1 MTALDRALVAGDAGR
16 VTGEEQERPD
26 PEVPEK
32 ARRRTFTA
40 QYKLDVVAEYDAAP
54 AGEKGAVLRREGL
67 YSSHVTEWRRARDT
81 GALAGP
87 ARPRGRPAA
96 DPRDAQIARLQKEK
110 AKLEQEL
117 AKARFVVDV
126 QAKLQAPLGDHL
138 RERGYRA
145 RAEHVT
151 DQAIAVMAPMIGTRA
166 ACAAAGVPQATWYRR
181 HRISPLAPKPAPV
194 PHAGR
199 VQPRALAPAERQ
211 AILDALHSD
220 RFADLAPDEIW
231 ATLLDEG
238 IYLGSVSTYYRV
250 LREAGESR
258 ERRAQATHPAAVKP
272 ELIAAGP
279 NQVYSWDITK
289 LHGPA
294 RWTYYHLYVIL
305 DIYSRYVVG
314 WMVATC
320 ESAALAEKLI
330 AATCA
335 KQGITRGQL
344 SIHADRGS
352 SMTSKPV
359 ALLLADLG
367 ITQSHSRPHVSNDNP
382 YSEAQFKT
390 LKYRPG
396 FPARFASIQAARAH
410 CQDFFPWY
418 NNEHHHGGL
427 GLHTAAD
434 VHHGRA
440 AAVRAGRA
448 QTLTAAYHAH
458 PERFVRK
465 PPAPPKLP
473 GTSWINPPQ
482 EKETGTQ

>member
-1 MTALDRALVAGDAGR
+1 M
-16 VTGEEQERPD
+16 
-26 PEVPEK
+26 
-32 ARRRTFTA
+32 
-40 QYKLDVVAEYDAAP
+40 
-54 AGEKGAVLRREGL
+54 
-67 YSSHVTEWRRARDT
+67 
-81 GALAGP
+81 
-87 ARPRGRPAA
+87 
-96 DPRDAQIARLQKEK
+96 
-110 AKLEQEL
+110 
-117 AKARFVVDV
+117 
-126 QAKLQAPLGDHL
+126 
-138 RERGYRA
+138 
-145 RAEHVT
+145 T
-151 DQAIAVMAPMIGTRA
+151 DQAVALLAPKIGTRA
-166 ACAAAGVPQATWYRR
+166 ACRMAGVAQATWYRR
-181 HRISPLAPKPAPV
+181 HRISPPPPKAAPV
-194 PHAGR
+194 PHTER
-199 VQPRALAPAERQ
+199 VQPRALSPAERT

-220 RFADLAPDEIW
+220 RFADLAPAEVW

-272 ELIAAGP
+272 ELAADGP

-294 RWTYYHLYVIL
+294 KWTYYHLYVIL
-305 DIYSRYVVG
+305 DIFSRYAVG

-367 ITQSHSRPHVSNDNP
+367 VTQSHSRPHVSNDNP

-390 LKYRPG
+390 LKYRPA
-396 FPARFASIQAARAH
+396 FPARFPSIEAARAH
-410 CQDFFPWY
+410 CQEFFPWY
-418 NNEHHHGGL
+418 NDEHRHGGL

-434 VHHGRA
+434 VHYGRA
-440 AAVRAGRA
+440 AAVQAGRA
-448 QTLTAAYHAH
+448 QVLDAAYHAH

-465 PPAPPKLP
+465 PPAPPELP

-482 EKETGTQ
+482 QKEPATQ